1 MDATQ
6 TQTARPVDASVVAA
20 GLGVSLPG
28 LWERLGSSVQT
39 MSPDPASAAFQRAL
53 GPTSR
58 ALEILDGFFHD
69 SEAVCVWL
77 RTPHPD
83 LGGCTALET
92 ILDGHA
98 QAVCIILENALSG
111 VPI

>member
-1 MDATQ
+1 MDTEE
-6 TQTARPVDASVVAA
+6 TRTARPVDASAVAA
-20 GLGVSLPG
+20 GLGVPLPC

-39 MSPDPASAAFQRAL
+39 MPPDLASAAFQRAL

-69 SEAVCVWL
+69 SVAVRVWL

-111 VPI
+111 IPV